1 MIKKKTERGIDLYG
15 RGKEREKDWGVIERK
30 KERSDEVDEQGQEE
44 EEKGDEGGEDTGKRS
59 GEERERERR
68 WEWRRNGG
76 RVGRKKDEE
85 GSKGVILLTVASAC

>member
-44 EEKGDEGGEDTGKRS
+44 EEKGG
-59 GEERERERR
+59 
-68 WEWRRNGG
+68 
-76 RVGRKKDEE
+76 
-85 GSKGVILLTVASAC
+85 

>member
-1 MIKKKTERGIDLYG
+1 MKEVRT
-15 RGKEREKDWGVIERK
+15 RGKEAGRG
-30 KERSDEVDEQGQEE
+30 
-44 EEKGDEGGEDTGKRS
+44 
-59 GEERERERR
+59 ERERR